1 MAGQYNKKNERFGMT
16 PDQNKNFTTL
26 GKDMDQVNLDLDQYR
41 SDVGNQID
49 VAVKSLT
56 SSSSNADIVTALKDV
71 ASRIKA
77 LAK

>member
-1 MAGQYNKKNERFGMT
+1 MAGQYNKKYERFGMN

>member
-1 MAGQYNKKNERFGMT
+1 MT

-26 GKDMDQVNLDLDQYR
+26 GKDMDQVNIDLDQYR

>member
-1 MAGQYNKKNERFGMT
+1 
-16 PDQNKNFTTL
+16 
-26 GKDMDQVNLDLDQYR
+26 MDQVNLDLDQYR